1 MALAG
6 TVKLRVIPV
15 AAAASSAMP
24 RARRGAR
31 ARRVALRSVADSMLD
46 DFGTHSSSRELRRN
60 RHPSRCTKSV
70 ARRALLLTS
79 GTSDAC

>member
-31 ARRVALRSVADSMLD
+31 ARRVALRSVAESIAHEFD
-46 DFGTHSSSRELRRN
+46 DG
-60 RHPSRCTKSV
+60 
-70 ARRALLLTS
+70 AR
-79 GTSDAC
+79 